1 MNKVSFFSSNCA
13 SSLNL
18 HLHAQSCG
26 ECLRSLT
33 NLVRSLPI
41 LQQRQEHKKRE
52 DGNTSALT
60 DERLERLQSIEF
72 IWAKRKG
79 QIGWDEKYVS
89 QRRFANLNLGEE
101 KGSEPESL
109 RDPLPLPL

>member
-18 HLHAQSCG
+18 HLHAQSFG

-109 RDPLPLPL
+109 RDPLPL